1 MIDGLDINDLS
12 VIVPLPMA
20 KAEMFPALK
29 TLVDQL
35 AGSYPLDPQNEIF
48 RRFIAEWEPRKIGA
62 LFKNTFALFRE
73 TVDVEHELSLQTKTF
88 GSHPLISP
96 ETVQLGHI
104 ADALLHRLNE
114 AGVKMSFAVRSI
126 AVEAHLS
133 QESYHR
139 NTIHRYSSDS
149 SGYYRFYT
157 NEDWLDGKPAIH
169 LGFIGDSSDVFLR
182 NRLGTFAVFDIRDVY
197 LVGIRY

>member
-1 MIDGLDINDLS
+1 
-12 VIVPLPMA
+12 
-20 KAEMFPALK
+20 MFPALK

-35 AGSYPLDPQNEIF
+35 AGSYPLDSQNEIF
-48 RRFIAEWEPRKIGA
+48 QRFIAEWEPRKIGA
-62 LFKNTFALFRE
+62 LFSNTFVLFRE
-73 TVDVEHELSLQTKTF
+73 AVDVEHELSLQTETF
-88 GSHPLISP
+88 GISASISP
-96 ETVQLGHI
+96 ETAQLGHI

-149 SGYYRFYT
+149 GGYYRFYT
-157 NEDWLDGKPAIH
+157 NEDWLNGKPAIH
-169 LGFIGDSSDVFLR
+169 LGFIGDSSEVFLS
-182 NRLGTFAVFDIRDVY
+182 NRLGKFAVFDIRDVY
-197 LVGIRY
+197 LAGIKY

>member
-1 MIDGLDINDLS
+1 
-12 VIVPLPMA
+12 MA

-35 AGSYPLDPQNEIF
+35 DGSYPSDPQNEILP
-48 RRFIAEWEPRKIGA
+48 RFIAEWEPREIGA
-62 LFKNTFALFRE
+62 LFTNTLALFRE
-73 TVDVEHELSLQTKTF
+73 TVDAEHELSLQTKTF
-88 GSHPLISP
+88 GVHFSISS
-96 ETVQLGHI
+96 ETAQLGHI
-104 ADALLHRLNE
+104 ADALLHRLDA

-133 QESYHR
+133 QEGYHR
-139 NTIHRYSSDS
+139 NTIHQYSSGFD
-149 SGYYRFYT
+149 GYHRFYT
-157 NEDWLDGKPAIH
+157 NEDWADGKPAIH
-169 LGFIGDSSDVFLR
+169 LGLIGDSSEVFLK